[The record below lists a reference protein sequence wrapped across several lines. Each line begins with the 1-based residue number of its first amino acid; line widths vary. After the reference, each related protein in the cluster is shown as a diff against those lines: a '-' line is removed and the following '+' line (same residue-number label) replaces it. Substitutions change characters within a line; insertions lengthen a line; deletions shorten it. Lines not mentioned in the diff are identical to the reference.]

1 MCLHS
6 AVTRLY
12 DKVDSSSWSIVMIRP
27 CVVFVTTQIRVAVTA
42 LSTRGT
48 AQSGL
53 WCEIGSIGHDLKL
66 RLLVLVL
73 E

>member
-1 MCLHS
+1 M
-6 AVTRLY
+6 
-12 DKVDSSSWSIVMIRP
+12 MIRP
-27 CVVFVTTQIRVAVTA
+27 CDVFVTTQIRVAVTS

-48 AQSGL
+48 AKSGL
-53 WCEIGSIGHDLKL
+53 WCRIGSEGRDPKL